1 MTGLF
6 QGAVASSLNKAGRYT
21 ETEEYLFDKGI
32 RLLILPSSY
41 WYRSLRHDSVRTKTT
56 NI

>member
-41 WYRSLRHDSVRTKTT
+41 WYRSLRHDSVCTKIT